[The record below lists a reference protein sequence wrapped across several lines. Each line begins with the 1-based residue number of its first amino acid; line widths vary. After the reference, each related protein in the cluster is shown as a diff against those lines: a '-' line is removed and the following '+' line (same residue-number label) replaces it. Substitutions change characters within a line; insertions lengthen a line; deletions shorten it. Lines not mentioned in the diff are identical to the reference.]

1 MNSEESKVRGRSNG
15 SGFGFGD
22 PGISRGAGRGDTGLE
37 VGRLGPKSPHIFA
50 LRGWIWSE
58 GDGRS

>member
-1 MNSEESKVRGRSNG
+1 MNLEESKVRGRSNG

-22 PGISRGAGRGDTGLE
+22 PRISRGDTGLE